1 MYIPTSKVIY
11 HKKININIPDINN
24 KSKCFMKISFLIFEF
39 LNNVSSFNN
48 IYIYFENKF
57 LNSETFGKIYVIS
70 QIPIEVIIQLNKNV
84 IDIIFYEFKNN
95 QKHIKK
101 LINFIEIG
109 IEGLLN
115 ENLLD
120 IMLENIN

>member
-1 MYIPTSKVIY
+1 
-11 HKKININIPDINN
+11 
-24 KSKCFMKISFLIFEF
+24 MKISFLIFEF

-57 LNSETFGKIYVIS
+57 FNTETFAKNYVIS

-84 IDIIFYEFKNN
+84 INIIFYEFEND

-101 LINFIEIG
+101 LIDFIEIE